1 MYGAFFKS
9 RKGKQCWV
17 QIFLLEF
24 DKYQHGANG
33 FLIKIEKGLE
43 DSKKIAYI
51 DKSTFSLSMIVE
63 LLN

>member
-1 MYGAFFKS
+1 
-9 RKGKQCWV
+9 
-17 QIFLLEF
+17 LEF